1 VRRGED
7 DLVDPYRRRAL
18 GAGIAAGAL
27 ALVGLVVL
35 HEDAHALYRE
45 LVTGAGLPAL
55 IVSLVAGAA
64 TITLVLA
71 RRFEPARV
79 TAALAVTATVA
90 GWALAQ
96 QPRFLP
102 GLTVEQ
108 AAAPHDTLVAVIV
121 AVLAGA
127 ILLFPALALLLR
139 LTLGGALG
147 HGGDVD
153 REPPDGGAGERR
165 TLVGV
170 APGLAGRAAAACLVG
185 GLGLLTIAEAGWAHA
200 VGLVL
205 LAGFIVTG
213 FLAAAPA
220 LLEAEPSQAAPDQ

>member
-1 VRRGED
+1 
-7 DLVDPYRRRAL
+7 
-18 GAGIAAGAL
+18 
-27 ALVGLVVL
+27 
-35 HEDAHALYRE
+35 
-45 LVTGAGLPAL
+45 VTGDGLPAL
-55 IVSLVAGAA
+55 IVSVVAGAA

-121 AVLAGA
+121 AVLGGA

-139 LTLGGALG
+139 LTLGGTLG

-153 REPPDGGAGERR
+153 HGPAGGVPGEHRA
-165 TLVGV
+165 LVGL
-170 APGLAGRAAAACLVG
+170 APDLAGRAAAACLVA

-205 LAGFIVTG
+205 LAGFIVAG

-220 LLEAEPSQAAPDQ
+220 LLEADPPRAAPDQ